1 LTPAAVS
8 LAPENGYSFTMRRA
22 HERRNPK
29 DLGLA
34 GKIRRARV
42 KRGET
47 QEDVARRAGLTVA
60 AYARIERGTSDPKW
74 TTVRAIAE
82 ALEISLARF
91 DSRPLSGEL

>member
-1 LTPAAVS
+1 MYVDNVCA
-8 LAPENGYSFTMRRA
+8 NGYRCHMRRA

-29 DLGLA
+29 DHALA
-34 GKIRRARV
+34 VIVRRARV

-47 QEDVARRAGLTVA
+47 QEDVASRAGLTVA

-82 ALEISLARF
+82 ALEMSLASL
-91 DSRPLSGEL
+91 DSRPRSGEL

>member
-1 LTPAAVS
+1 VDIICT
-8 LAPENGYSFTMRRA
+8 NGYSFTMRRA

-34 GKIRRARV
+34 AIIRRARV